1 MLEIIRNSIL
11 LQCASIFVCGIVF
24 AKIVKFI
31 KLPAVTGYLVG
42 GLLLGPYL
50 LNVITSDTVDTLAI
64 FSNIAL
70 AFIAFS
76 IGSEF
81 KIDYFKKVGI
91 TPIVIACLES
101 LFAVLFVLAVLLL
114 FQNEF
119 KFSLMLSAIE
129 AATAPAATIMVI
141 KQYRAKGPVTKTL
154 LSVVAIDDATALILF
169 GFSLAIV
176 NSMSNSS
183 SNLIGMLLSPFID
196 LLFSFIIGSILG
208 LVLSYLIR
216 YYLDDLRVPLILA
229 TILIALGLS
238 EVFNAS
244 NLMVCMILGAV
255 FCNLSNEAD
264 KTMNII
270 DSITPSL
277 FMMFFVLSGAELN
290 INVLPTIGSVGIIYV
305 IMRVIGKCVGAF
317 IGAKLSHASAD
328 VSKYI
333 GPCLVPQAGVAI
345 GLSLVAQNSVPEFG
359 STIRAVIL
367 CATLIYELVGPFITK
382 KTLMMAKEIKE

>member
-119 KFSLMLSAIE
+119 KFSLMLSAIA

-154 LSVVAIDDATALILF
+154 LSVVAIDDATALI
-169 GFSLAIV
+169 
-176 NSMSNSS
+176 
-183 SNLIGMLLSPFID
+183 
-196 LLFSFIIGSILG
+196 
-208 LVLSYLIR
+208 
-216 YYLDDLRVPLILA
+216 
-229 TILIALGLS
+229 
-238 EVFNAS
+238 
-244 NLMVCMILGAV
+244 
-255 FCNLSNEAD
+255 
-264 KTMNII
+264 
-270 DSITPSL
+270 
-277 FMMFFVLSGAELN
+277 
-290 INVLPTIGSVGIIYV
+290 
-305 IMRVIGKCVGAF
+305 
-317 IGAKLSHASAD
+317 
-328 VSKYI
+328 
-333 GPCLVPQAGVAI
+333 
-345 GLSLVAQNSVPEFG
+345 
-359 STIRAVIL
+359 
-367 CATLIYELVGPFITK
+367 
-382 KTLMMAKEIKE
+382 